1 MRTSEP
7 RSSKKVSNNGII
19 DRYGVLTS
27 DGINGGRMALKQVIR
42 TITMH
47 IYPPCRMGVH
57 VSNNP
62 VYWKYTE
69 DSNPV
74 ERQYTGVAV
83 TYMQV

>member
-1 MRTSEP
+1 
-7 RSSKKVSNNGII
+7 
-19 DRYGVLTS
+19 
-27 DGINGGRMALKQVIR
+27 
-42 TITMH
+42 
-47 IYPPCRMGVH
+47 MGVH